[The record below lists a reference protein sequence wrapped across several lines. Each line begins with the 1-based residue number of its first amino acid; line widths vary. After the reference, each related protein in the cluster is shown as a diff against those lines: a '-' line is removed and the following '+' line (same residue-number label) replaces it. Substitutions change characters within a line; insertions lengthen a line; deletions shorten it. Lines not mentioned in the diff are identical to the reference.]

1 MKIPNSIRRGTREG
15 GFTLVEAL
23 IAMVV
28 LIFGL
33 IAVTNLFVVAANSNQ
48 IALYNTVA
56 SAEAHRVMERLT
68 AVPFNVLP
76 GGGLAPGTA
85 THNAADPWNVANWT
99 TASHFGSVNSTPD
112 VIVSGALVFNATQN
126 VPGVGPVVTRW
137 KIIDPGAGG
146 AQTRF
151 ILVRSEAVALF
162 GRGAVAQLSTFRAC
176 VAQSCP

>member
-1 MKIPNSIRRGTREG
+1 MTPLNRSRRAET

-33 IAVTNLFVVAANSNQ
+33 IAVANLFVVAANSNQ

-56 SAEAHRVMERLT
+56 TAEANRVLERLK
-68 AVPFNVLP
+68 AVPFTTLP

-85 THNAADPWNVANWT
+85 THDAANPFNPVNWT
-99 TASHFGSVNSTPD
+99 TAADFGAVNGTPD
-112 VIVSGALVFNATQN
+112 VIVGGALVFNATQF
-126 VPGVGPVVTRW
+126 VPGVGSVISRW
-137 KIIDPGAGG
+137 KIVDPGAGG

-151 ILVRSEAVALF
+151 IMVRSEVVALF
-162 GRGAVAQLSTFRAC
+162 GRGSTAQFSTFRAC
-176 VAQSCP
+176 VALSCP